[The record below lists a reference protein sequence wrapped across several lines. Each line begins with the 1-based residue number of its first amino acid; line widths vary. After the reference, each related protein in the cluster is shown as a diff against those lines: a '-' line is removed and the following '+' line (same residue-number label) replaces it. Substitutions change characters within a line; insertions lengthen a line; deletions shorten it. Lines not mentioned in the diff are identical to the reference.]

1 MKNRLTTILAIAVM
15 ALLPLSC
22 DSLLKLES
30 ETRVTNN
37 YLYSSKDG
45 LQRAIAGLYVYE
57 RDHIAGTHDSD
68 SPVLYIVQM
77 LDYDTDIL
85 FFRAGNCADIARLNT
100 MTTTS
105 QGVEAYWKTH
115 YAIIGKANEII
126 AAAKKLGLDD
136 AEVAAV
142 DAEAKLFRA
151 RSYFELY
158 KHFGRIYLNT
168 EVTDAGNLD
177 RVYRPAAKEAV
188 FKLIDD
194 DLEDA
199 IAGLGWKLPD
209 LNGTP
214 MYGRYTK
221 AVAKH
226 VRAQVAMWEEDW
238 DKAIEECE
246 DIFTDG
252 KPYYDLQDSTM
263 AVFSSED
270 LRGKEV
276 LYASQFSKNIGGGG
290 EVQGSKLVGHVL
302 SINTT
307 AEYKSVPG
315 CQCEAAQGGRGFGR
329 MFPNSYLLSLY
340 DQQKDKRYEGMFRH
354 WYYYNV
360 KGGAHYGEKVPR
372 NLDGLSYARYTH
384 PMSIKHA
391 DFWTNEDQPDRQSSF
406 RDLIVYRLAE
416 TYLMCSEAYFH
427 RDGGTSEKAIEY
439 FNKTYARAGNDPKTG
454 SITLDDLLDEY
465 ARELNF
471 EGVRWPLL
479 KRLGILADRCIAHN
493 GDTMVEEPLLDE
505 DYAHA
510 RTYFVRGKHENWPIP
525 ANQILLMGKENFP
538 QNPGWN

>member
-1 MKNRLTTILAIAVM
+1 MKNRLIEIMLTLAAIGCI
-15 ALLPLSC
+15 SC
-22 DSLLKLES
+22 DRLLNLES

-57 RDHIAGTHDSD
+57 RDIIAGQHDAE
-68 SPVLYIVQM
+68 SPILYILQM
-77 LDYDTDIL
+77 LDFDTDIV
-85 FFRAGNCADIARLNT
+85 FFRAGNGADIARLNT
-100 MTTTS
+100 MTS
-105 QGVEAYWKTH
+105 ASGGVAAFWKTH

-126 AAAKKLGLDD
+126 DGARKLGLDD
-136 AEVAAV
+136 PEVKTVA
-142 DAEAKLFRA
+142 AEAKLFRA

-168 EVTDAGNLD
+168 EVTTPENLK
-177 RVYRPAAKEAV
+177 RTYTPASKEKV
-188 FKLIDD
+188 FELIDS

-199 IAGLGWKLPD
+199 IEGLGWQLPKSGTSD
-209 LNGTP
+209 L
-214 MYGRYTK
+214 YGRYTK

-252 KPYYDLQDSTM
+252 KTWYDLLPTTM
-263 AVFSSED
+263 KVFESEN
-270 LRGKEV
+270 LRNKEV
-276 LYASQFSKNIGGGG
+276 LYAYQFSKNIGGGG
-290 EVQGSKLVGHVL
+290 ELTGTKLVGHLL

-307 AEYKSVPG
+307 AQYRSVPG
-315 CQCEAAQGGRGFGR
+315 CQCEAAQGGYGFGR
-329 MFPNSYLLSLY
+329 IFPNTYLLGLY
-340 DQQKDKRYEGMFRH
+340 DQQKDNRYEGMFRH

-360 KGGAHYGEKVPR
+360 EGGAHYGERIPR
-372 NLDGLSYARYTH
+372 DLEGVDYERYTH

-416 TYLMCSEAYFH
+416 TYLMCAEAYFH
-427 RDGGTSEKAIEY
+427 RDGGDSDKAIEY
-439 FNKTYARAGNDPKTG
+439 FNKTYARAGNDPFTG
-454 SITLDDLLDEY
+454 TLTLDDLLDEY

-479 KRLGILADRCIAHN
+479 KRLGILADRCIAHS
-493 GDTMVEEPLLDE
+493 GDTMADDPMLKE
-505 DYAHA
+505 DYAYA
-510 RTYFVRGKHENWPIP
+510 RQYFVRGKHENWPIP
-525 ANQILLMGKENFP
+525 ANQILLMGADNFP

>member
-1 MKNRLTTILAIAVM
+1 MKNRLIVIMLTLAAIGCI
-15 ALLPLSC
+15 SC
-22 DSLLKLES
+22 DRLLNLES

-57 RDHIAGTHDSD
+57 RDNIAGQHDAE
-68 SPVLYIVQM
+68 SPILYILQM
-77 LDYDTDIL
+77 LDFDTDIV
-85 FFRAGNCADIARLNT
+85 FFRAGNGADIARLNT
-100 MTTTS
+100 MTS
-105 QGVEAYWKTH
+105 ASDGVAAFWKVH

-126 AAAKKLGLDD
+126 DGARKLGLDD
-136 AEVAAV
+136 PEVKTVA
-142 DAEAKLFRA
+142 AEAKLFRA

-168 EVTDAGNLD
+168 EVTTPENLK
-177 RVYRPAAKEAV
+177 RTYAPASKEKV
-188 FKLIDD
+188 FELIDS

-199 IAGLGWKLPD
+199 IEGLGWQLPKSGTSD
-209 LNGTP
+209 L
-214 MYGRYTK
+214 YGRYTK

-252 KPYYDLQDSTM
+252 KTWYDLLPTTM
-263 AVFSSED
+263 KVFESEN
-270 LRGKEV
+270 LRNKEV
-276 LYASQFSKNIGGGG
+276 LYAYQFSKNIGGGG
-290 EVQGSKLVGHVL
+290 ELTGTKLVGHLL

-307 AEYKSVPG
+307 AQYRSVPG
-315 CQCEAAQGGRGFGR
+315 CQCEAAQGGYGFGR
-329 MFPNSYLLSLY
+329 IFPNTYLLGLY
-340 DQQKDKRYEGMFRH
+340 DQQKDNRYEGMFRH

-360 KGGAHYGEKVPR
+360 EGGAHYGERIPR
-372 NLDGLSYARYTH
+372 DLEGVDYERYTH

-416 TYLMCSEAYFH
+416 TYLMCAEAYFH
-427 RDGGTSEKAIEY
+427 RDGGDSDKAIEY
-439 FNKTYARAGNDPKTG
+439 FNKTYARAGNDPFTG
-454 SITLDDLLDEY
+454 TLTLDDLLDEY

-479 KRLGILADRCIAHN
+479 KRLGILADRCIAHS
-493 GDTMVEEPLLDE
+493 GDTMADDPMLKE
-505 DYAHA
+505 DYAYA
-510 RTYFVRGKHENWPIP
+510 RQYFVRGKHENWPIP
-525 ANQILLMGKENFP
+525 ANQILLMGADNFP